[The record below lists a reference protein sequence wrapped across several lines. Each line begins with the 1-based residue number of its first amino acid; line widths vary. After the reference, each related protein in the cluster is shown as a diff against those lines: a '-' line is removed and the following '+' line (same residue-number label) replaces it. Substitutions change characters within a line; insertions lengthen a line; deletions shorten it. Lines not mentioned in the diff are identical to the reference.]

1 MFAASQG
8 KHLDVAFPAL
18 AGVGSIRVFASCC
31 RQIALVLAAAFVN
44 I

>member
-1 MFAASQG
+1 MVAASQG

-18 AGVGSIRVFASCC
+18 AGLGSIRVSASCC
-31 RQIALVLAAAFVN
+31 HQIALVLAGAFIN